1 MGFLFWKDFNIDS
14 WDSGS
19 NQDKR
24 PSLKLGSV
32 ACVECLPVIYEI
44 MDLIP
49 IILYSRG
56 MKGDVNKVSGCKYI
70 KAYKLI
76 KIVSIVKSLE
86 YGVLIWIFLGAI

>member
-1 MGFLFWKDFNIDS
+1 
-14 WDSGS
+14 
-19 NQDKR
+19 
-24 PSLKLGSV
+24 
-32 ACVECLPVIYEI
+32 

-86 YGVLIWIFLGAI
+86 YGVLI